1 MSLFHLNIVT
11 PDREFF
17 SDDVSKLIVR
27 TVNGDLAVLKD
38 RAPIIS
44 PLRIGRI
51 KIYQG
56 DIERIAAVVDG
67 YISVDNNYT
76 TIVTKSA
83 EWADEIDVDR
93 AMEAKQRAEEKLKR
107 DEGIDV
113 VKAEQALKRAL
124 NRIEVSGH
132 HKKNL

>member
-27 TVNGDLAVLKD
+27 TTNGDLAVLKD

-44 PLRIGRI
+44 PLRIGKI

-56 DIERIAAVVDG
+56 DIVRVAAVVDG
-67 YISVDNNYT
+67 YISVGDNYT
-76 TIVTKSA
+76 TIITKSA
-83 EWADEIDVDR
+83 EWADEIDIDR
-93 AMEAKQRAEEKLKR
+93 AMEAKDRAEEKLKR

-113 VKAEQALKRAL
+113 VRAETSLRRAL

-132 HKKNL
+132 HKKNQ